1 MYKVDNMTL
10 SRDLRITISGL
21 AKNSEE
27 KCDLEIMTK
36 EKKLDFHH
44 TLALGLRKR
53 FTLVNHLL
61 TQLSDI
67 DPVLICNEKSA
78 LCTTLNFFQHP
89 AMMQEKERKKIQP
102 VQRNLWEM
110 KEL

>member
-1 MYKVDNMTL
+1 MTL

-21 AKNSEE
+21 AKNIEE

-78 LCTTLNFFQHP
+78 LKKM
-89 AMMQEKERKKIQP
+89 AEKMSNYLKSEEKGSIIS
-102 VQRNLWEM
+102 
-110 KEL
+110 ELGRLQMNIDDFRIL

>member
-10 SRDLRITISGL
+10 SRDLRITISGV

-67 DPVLICNEKSA
+67 DPVLICNEKTEGA
-78 LCTTLNFFQHP
+78 F
-89 AMMQEKERKKIQP
+89 KKIAE
-102 VQRNLWEM
+102 EM
-110 KEL
+110 SNFIKAEEIDW